1 MIFTERTIT
10 VVNDSA
16 TINKPLILYRGDKN
30 IELKITIVESQF
42 KFRSTGASN
51 VIETANAS
59 YAQLVINTPYNS
71 PIFSEVTAT
80 ENGTVIFVISA
91 AMIDE
96 VREVGIYDIQ
106 IRLLDDNKQS
116 RVTIPPVSNAIEIR
130 EPMAIEDGSPID
142 SNVVNVAKV
151 NRALTTTS
159 APLEA
164 FDSQGN
170 YIKKT
175 WGDGDPITDAAL
187 NKMEAGID
195 GVNKKVAKITETQ
208 LGGSSSQIKDVT
220 NIIEVTQ
227 GADVTLGSNVK
238 TQTVNITWNVPLQ
251 SGMSFTNFL
260 TRSDSNN
267 ALPKTISNY
276 NSPWKLYVVEDNIV
290 LNNVYFLA
298 LRVTKS
304 EDASYTLFY
313 SAPIK
318 SHKEN
323 GEWKY
328 ALICFDS
335 NATTNS
341 IFFKDVVGTVQ
352 LVNAYAIDV
361 QGAYGSKT
369 GSDETFL
376 NELID
381 LYGGLD
387 LVPGQNYEGTNTDS
401 PCTLTSYSN
410 DTILDTAVYGTDTE
424 IDVVANGRLSIT
436 KGKAVLRVVS
446 QELVDSS
453 SLPSWSG
460 IKWACIGDS
469 LTDSTINATK
479 KYHKIIAEKTGITVQ
494 ELAKGGTGYTAGYDS
509 SNTFYDRISSIDS
522 DADIVTLFG
531 SVNDWK
537 NTQYTGL
544 CKEIGTASDVY
555 DNSKTVIENTFCA
568 NLNKTFDA
576 LFAKVPTA
584 QVIVFGAMP
593 YYGVNY
599 TFFEQVRKAL
609 IDVCASRH
617 ITYVD
622 MFDSTGFYRIMD
634 NADYA
639 TAYTTDFAGTNY
651 DSSTP
656 FGHPNN
662 TAHEKIVAPLFL
674 AELKKHL
681 PIV

>member
-1 MIFTERTIT
+1 MKFNKNEFGWSTKNESSSSSGGGLTPAQENKLNIAYNHSKEEHFSGDY
-10 VVNDSA
+10 NDL
-16 TINKPLILYRGDKN
+16 TNKPTNVSEFTNDANYAN
-30 IELKITIVESQF
+30 ETFVTNKI
-42 KFRSTGASN
+42 A
-51 VIETANAS
+51 
-59 YAQLVINTPYNS
+59 
-71 PIFSEVTAT
+71 
-80 ENGTVIFVISA
+80 
-91 AMIDE
+91 
-96 VREVGIYDIQ
+96 
-106 IRLLDDNKQS
+106 
-116 RVTIPPVSNAIEIR
+116 
-130 EPMAIEDGSPID
+130 
-142 SNVVNVAKV
+142 
-151 NRALTTTS
+151 
-159 APLEA
+159 EA
-164 FDSQGN
+164 
-170 YIKKT
+170 
-175 WGDGDPITDAAL
+175 
-187 NKMEAGID
+187 
-195 GVNKKVAKITETQ
+195 Q

-238 TQTVNITWNVPLQ
+238 TQTVDITWDVPLQ

-260 TRSDSNN
+260 TYPNAIN

-290 LNNVYFLA
+290 LNDVYFLA

-304 EDASYTLFY
+304 EDASYTLY
-313 SAPIK
+313 YGAPIK

-328 ALICFDS
+328 ALISFNS
-335 NATTNS
+335 NASTNS
-341 IFFKDVVGTVQ
+341 IFFQDVVGTVQ

-361 QGAYGSKT
+361 QDAYSSKT

-453 SLPSWSG
+453 PLPSWSG

-509 SNTFYDRISSIDS
+509 YNTFYDRIANIDV
-522 DADIVTLFG
+522 DTDIVTLFG

-537 NTQYTGL
+537 NNPYNNF

-555 DNSKTVIENTFCA
+555 DGNKTVTENTFCA

-593 YYGVNY
+593 YYGVNQTY
-599 TFFEQVRKAL
+599 FSQVRQAL
-609 IDVCASRH
+609 IDVCANRH

-622 MFDSTGFYRIMD
+622 MFDTTGFYRIMD

-639 TAYTTDFAGTNY
+639 TAYTTDFSGTNY
-651 DSSTP
+651 ESGTP

-662 TAHEKIVAPLFL
+662 VAHEKIIAPLFL
-674 AELKKHL
+674 AELRKHL
-681 PIV
+681 PIA